1 MKAKA
6 PGKTGSSN
14 MCKENLTDDLRQFI
28 LSIPSIPYLEAI
40 LLLKGPPIRP
50 WSSETVGKRLYLA
63 KDQVGIIMRRL
74 CDAHICNVVPDHP
87 DQYIYHPE
95 STELD
100 DLISRLIN
108 FYAHNLI
115 EVTHLIHSNA
125 SQKNVQQYAD
135 AFKWRSSRQ

>member
-1 MKAKA
+1 MVKDK
-6 PGKTGSSN
+6 
-14 MCKENLTDDLRQFI
+14 LTDDLRDFI

-63 KDQVGIIMRRL
+63 KDQVGIIMREL
-74 CDAHICNVVPDHP
+74 CDAQICTAVPDHP

-100 DLISRLIN
+100 DLICRLID

-115 EVTHLIHSNA
+115 EVTHLIHANT

-135 AFKWRSSRQ
+135 AFKWRGSHQ